1 MNKEEL
7 KEKYGK
13 KRVPHEWR
21 GTDRFT
27 ALVTTFFGSGMSPKA
42 PGTMGSLAATIV
54 AYPMAL
60 LAVYSGFTIGWGGLS
75 HETEEFWMNG
85 LLSII
90 LQPHNVTYSGL
101 SPLFFIAALIV
112 FFAAIPFVNKA
123 MRDTG
128 TEDPGWI
135 VIDEVCG
142 IFMTFAFISP
152 IWIKYLP
159 FIILPLGFGLFRF
172 FDILKPL
179 GIHRFE
185 KFPKG
190 WGVMA
195 DDLLGGI
202 YAGLTLM
209 ILTIPISF
217 IGTLLHLAFL
227 LGPDYHD

>member
-21 GTDRFT
+21 GTDKFT
-27 ALVTTFFGSGMSPKA
+27 ALVTTFFGSGMSPKV
-42 PGTMGSLAATIV
+42 PGTMGSLAAVIV

-60 LAVYSGFTIGWGGLS
+60 WASSLFGDSIELS
-75 HETEEFWMNG
+75 LGRFCCVNLYFLMT
-85 LLSII
+85 
-90 LQPHNVTYSGL
+90 
-101 SPLFFIAALIV
+101 ALIV
-112 FFAAIPFVNKA
+112 FFGAIPFVNKA
-123 MRDTG
+123 MKDTA

-142 IFMTFAFISP
+142 IFMALAFFP
-152 IWIKYLP
+152 TD
-159 FIILPLGFGLFRF
+159 IIVAHPWFLVIAFGLFRF

-185 KFPKG
+185 KFPRA

-195 DDLLGGI
+195 DDLLGGFYAGILLWLSAVGI
-202 YAGLTLM
+202 YA
-209 ILTIPISF
+209 
-217 IGTLLHLAFL
+217 LAF
-227 LGPDYHD
+227 